1 MNYKFKTKPYKHQL
15 TALEKSW
22 NKENFAY
29 FMEMGTGKTKV
40 LIDNLA
46 MLYDK
51 GKIDGALII
60 APKGVVKT
68 WYEQELPTHLPNHIE
83 NVTVLW
89 QPNITKTQREKLESL
104 FEIETAFHILI
115 MNVESLSTDKGVK
128 FASKFINSHKTLMA
142 IDEST
147 TIKTPTAKRTK
158 NIIDIG
164 KLAKYRR
171 IMTGSPITKNP
182 LDLYTQ
188 CEFLDPWLL
197 DFSSYYAFRNRYAEM
212 KTMHIHGRSIQ
223 VVDKFQNLGELS
235 ETVKQFSYRVL
246 KEDCLD
252 LPDKIFIK
260 RHVSLTPDQKKIYE
274 QMKKAAMAMLNG
286 KMTTTMTV
294 LTQLMRLHQITCG
307 HFIADDGSTQSVD
320 SNRLNELMNILE
332 ETEGKAIIWANY
344 QLSVGEIIQRIIKE
358 YGPGSVVHYYGKTL
372 PEQRDYAIDAFQ
384 KGKARF
390 FVGTPATGGYG
401 LTPQEDRQD
410 FIRKFQNDPKCRFLI
425 GTPQTGGYGITLT
438 QANTVI
444 YYSNS
449 YDLEKRLQ
457 SEDRAHRIGQKKP
470 VTYVD
475 LIAEDTVDEKIVKA
489 LRDKINIA
497 SEVMGEELKD
507 WI

>member
-22 NKENFAY
+22 NKETYAY

-51 GKIDGALII
+51 GKVNGALII

-68 WYEQELPTHLPNHIE
+68 WCEQEIPTHLPNHIE

-89 QPNITKTQREKLESL
+89 QSNITKQQETKLNNL
-104 FEIETAFHILI
+104 FDLGVHLHIFI
-115 MNVESLSTDKGVK
+115 MNVEALSTDKGVK
-128 FASKFINSHKTLMA
+128 FASKFLNSHRTLMA

-158 NIIDIG
+158 NIISLG

-171 IMTGSPITKNP
+171 IMTGSHITKNP
-182 LDLYTQ
+182 LDLYSQ

-197 DFSSYYAFRNRYAEM
+197 NFQSFYAFRNRYAEM
-212 KTMHIHGRSIQ
+212 KTMHVRGRSIQ
-223 VVDKFQNLGELS
+223 VVNAFQNLSELS
-235 ETVKQFSYRVL
+235 DKVKGFSYRVL

-252 LPDKIFIK
+252 LPPKNFTK
-260 RHVSLTPDQKKIYE
+260 RHIVLSKEQRKIYD
-274 QMKKAAMAMLNG
+274 QMKKEAMAILNG
-286 KMTTTMTV
+286 KVTTTMTV

-307 HFIADDGSTQSVD
+307 HFTSDDGGVQLIP
-320 SNRLNELMNILE
+320 SNRINELMDILE
-332 ETEGKAIIWANY
+332 EIDGKAIIWANY
-344 QLSVGEIIQRIIKE
+344 QMDVNQIIKNVE
-358 YGPGSVVHYYGKTL
+358 AKH
-372 PEQRDYAIDAFQ
+372 Q
-384 KGKARF
+384 KGSI
-390 FVGTPATGGYG
+390 VDYYG

-410 FIRKFQNDPKCRFLI
+410 NIRKFQSDPKCRFMV
-425 GTPQTGGYGITLT
+425 GTPSTGGYGITLT
-438 QANTVI
+438 AANTII
-444 YYSNS
+444 YYSNG

-457 SEDRAHRIGQKKP
+457 SEDRAHRIGQNKN
-470 VTYVD
+470 VTYID
-475 LIAEDTVDEKIVKA
+475 IIAEDTVDEKIVKA
-489 LRDKINIA
+489 LREKINIA

>member
-1 MNYKFKTKPYKHQL
+1 MNYKFKTKPYAHQL

-68 WYEQELPTHLPNHIE
+68 WYEQELPTHLPNHID
-83 NVTVLW
+83 NTTVLW
-89 QPNITKTQREKLESL
+89 QSNITKTQQEKLDSVLENEML
-104 FEIETAFHILI
+104 LHILV
-115 MNVESLSTDKGVK
+115 MNVEALSTEKGVN
-128 FASKFINSHKTLMA
+128 FARKFINSHKTLMA

-147 TIKTPTAKRTK
+147 TIKTPTARRTK
-158 NIIDIG
+158 NIIMLG
-164 KLAKYRR
+164 KQAKYKR

-197 DFSSYYAFRNRYAEM
+197 DFTSYYAFRNRYAEM
-212 KTMHIHGRSIQ
+212 KTMHLRGRSIQ
-223 VVDKFQNLGELS
+223 VVSEFKNLGELS
-235 ETVKQFSYRVL
+235 ETVKNFSYRVL

-252 LPDKIFIK
+252 LPPKNFIK
-260 RHVSLTPDQKKIYE
+260 RHITLTPAQKKIYE
-274 QMKKAAMAMLNG
+274 QMKKAAMAVLNG
-286 KMTTTMTV
+286 KVTTTMTV

-307 HFIADDGSTQSVD
+307 HFTADDGSVQEVE
-320 SNRLNELMNILE
+320 SNRLNELMSILE

-344 QLSVGEIIQRIIKE
+344 QRDVAQIIEHIEKK
-358 YGPGSVVHYYGKTL
+358 YGKGSIV
-372 PEQRDYAIDAFQ
+372 DY
-384 KGKARF
+384 
-390 FVGTPATGGYG
+390 YG

-410 FIRKFQNDPKCRFLI
+410 NIRKFQNDFNCRFLI

-444 YYSNS
+444 YYSNG

-457 SEDRAHRIGQKKP
+457 SEDRAHRIGQKKT

-475 LIAEDTVDEKIVKA
+475 LICEDTVDEKIVKA

>member
-1 MNYKFKTKPYKHQL
+1 MNYKFRLKPYAHQL

-40 LIDNLA
+40 LIDNMS

-68 WYEQELPTHLPNHIE
+68 WYEQELPTHLPKHID
-83 NVTVLW
+83 NTIVLW
-89 QPNITKTQREKLESL
+89 QSNITKSQQEKLDSILENEML
-104 FEIETAFHILI
+104 LHVLI
-115 MNVESLSTDKGVK
+115 MNVESLSTEKGVN
-128 FASKFINSHKTLMA
+128 FARKFINSHKTLMA

-147 TIKTPTAKRTK
+147 TIKTPTARRTK
-158 NIIDIG
+158 NIIMLG
-164 KLAKYRR
+164 KQAKYKR

-197 DFSSYYAFRNRYAEM
+197 DFTSYYAFRNRYAEM
-212 KTMHIHGRSIQ
+212 KTMHLRGRSIQ
-223 VVDKFQNLGELS
+223 VVSEFKNLGELS
-235 ETVKQFSYRVL
+235 ETVKNFSYRVL

-252 LPDKIFIK
+252 LPPKNFIK
-260 RHVSLTPDQKKIYE
+260 RHITLTPAQKKIYE
-274 QMKKAAMAMLNG
+274 QMKKAAMAVLNG
-286 KMTTTMTV
+286 KVTTTMTV

-307 HFIADDGSTQSVD
+307 HFTADDGSVQEVE
-320 SNRLNELMNILE
+320 SNRLNELMSILE

-344 QLSVGEIIQRIIKE
+344 QRDVAQIIEHIEKK
-358 YGPGSVVHYYGKTL
+358 YGKGSIV
-372 PEQRDYAIDAFQ
+372 DY
-384 KGKARF
+384 
-390 FVGTPATGGYG
+390 YG

-410 FIRKFQNDPKCRFLI
+410 NIRKFQNDSKCRFLI

-444 YYSNS
+444 YYSNG

-457 SEDRAHRIGQKKP
+457 SEDRAHRIGQKKT

-475 LIAEDTVDEKIVKA
+475 LICEDTVDEKIVKA